1 MNKTAVLLTLA
12 LVTVTASAQTRRAYH
27 PPPLRIHVPFEA
39 AWNAMEE
46 VVIELGETVQT
57 AERPQGRIVTR
68 FKEYMSGPLTAG
80 HLAKI
85 GQRVELADAVWI
97 KGEYQYEVEIEL
109 LEAKECMVTVYANI
123 RGLKR
128 DFFGKESWVDVPS
141 NGSREEF
148 LLTQFGRRL
157 FGQTFKLDE
166 PRKGFWERDP
176 EYVPD
181 MERRIPRI
189 AGPERP

>member
-1 MNKTAVLLTLA
+1 MKKLPVLLMLLA
-12 LVTVTASAQTRRAYH
+12 LPAPSFAQTRRIYH

-39 AWNAMEE
+39 AWNAMQEVLAEAGEE
-46 VVIELGETVQT
+46 VLE
-57 AERPQGRIVTR
+57 ADRAQGRILTR
-68 FKEYMSGPLTAG
+68 FREYMSGPLTAG
-80 HLAKI
+80 HLSKI
-85 GQRVELADAVWI
+85 GQKVQLGDADWIRAECQYEIQVELV
-97 KGEYQYEVEIEL
+97 
-109 LEAKECMVTVYANI
+109 EAKLTLVTVYTNI

-128 DFFGKESWVDVPS
+128 DFFGKETWVEVPS

-148 LLTQFGRRL
+148 LLTQYGRRL

-176 EYVPD
+176 QYVPD